1 MCSRDEKSSAPVRVV
16 PLLLSFARQ
25 RLAAD
30 PTPDAYTVLSKL
42 AKHYRPALHAHWLW
56 NPGFERY
63 EL

>member
-1 MCSRDEKSSAPVRVV
+1 MRVV